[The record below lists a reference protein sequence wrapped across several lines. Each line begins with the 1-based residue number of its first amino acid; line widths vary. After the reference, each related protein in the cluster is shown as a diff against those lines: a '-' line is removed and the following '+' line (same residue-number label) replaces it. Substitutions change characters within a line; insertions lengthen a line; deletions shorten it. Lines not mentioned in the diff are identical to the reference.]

1 MKSKFYKQVLRL
13 LIEMKRKDM
22 YKKAHHFGFTHP
34 KTVTCSQELDAL
46 LNLYSHK
53 AA

>member
-22 YKKAHHFGFTHP
+22 YKKAHTFGFTHP
-34 KTVTCSQELDAL
+34 ETVSCSQELDTL
-46 LNLYSHK
+46 LNLYSHQV
-53 AA
+53 A